1 MQKESKM
8 TIEVNG
14 TSYLISVLFDWEVD
28 DRTSKGFYW
37 KPSWDV
43 GFVGE
48 YGSIAEMTDDINTT
62 FRNLA
67 DLESEDL

>member
-1 MQKESKM
+1 M
-8 TIEVNG
+8 TLTVNG

-28 DRTSKGFYW
+28 DHTSKGFYW

-48 YGSIAEMTDDINTT
+48 YESIAEMTDDINRT
-62 FRNLA
+62 FCNLA
-67 DLESEDL
+67 DLEREDL